1 MKQTMSADKQIRVR
15 FAPSPTGSLHI
26 GGIRTFL
33 FNWAFARK
41 NKGKMILRI
50 EDTDRERLVPGAAEE
65 IVKMI
70 KTYGLDYDEG
80 PDIGG
85 PYAPYVQSQR
95 LEIYK
100 KYAEELVK
108 KGFAYYCF
116 CSPRRLEEV
125 RSQARVKGQVPKY
138 DRFCLG
144 LDKKEIAQK
153 INAGE
158 KYVIRLKVPEGKVL
172 KFQDLVM
179 GEVSFNTKDIDD
191 QILLKSDGYPTYHL
205 AVCVDDGLMKI
216 SHILRG
222 AEWLPSVPKHLL
234 LFEALGFSIPKMGHL
249 PLILDPGGGKLSK
262 RKGAVAAKEF
272 LAEGYLP
279 EAVLNFLMLLGWAP
293 ENNQEIF
300 SKEEFIQSF
309 AIEKINKASP
319 VFDRKKLDW
328 FNGVYI
334 RKTQNSKLKTQICQF
349 FGGKYSEEIIEKI
362 IPLIK
367 DRMVKLTDFEPLAN
381 PILTR
386 PNLSDLSNLNSLKK
400 EHLQKAIEVLSGI
413 SDWNLKNINEKL
425 TTLIN
430 KSDWETGDFYMS
442 LRIAI
447 CGSKITPP
455 INETMGILG
464 KEETLSRLKKSL
476 SFAHVGT

>member
-1 MKQTMSADKQIRVR
+1 MNNLKEIRVR

-50 EDTDRERLVPGAAEE
+50 EDTDRERFVPGATEE
-65 IVKMI
+65 IIQMI
-70 KTYGLDYDEG
+70 KAYGLDYDEG

-85 PYAPYVQSQR
+85 PYGPYIQSQR

-108 KGFAYYCF
+108 KGYAYYCF
-116 CSPRRLEEV
+116 CSPQRLEEV
-125 RSQARVKGQVPKY
+125 RKKAVEKGEVPKY
-138 DRFCLG
+138 DRFCLN
-144 LDKKEIAQK
+144 LDKNEVSKR
-153 INAGE
+153 INTGE
-158 KYVIRLKVPEGKVL
+158 KFVIRLKVPSGRIL
-172 KFQDLVM
+172 KFEDLVM
-179 GEVSFNTKDIDD
+179 GEVSFHTKDIDD

-205 AVCVDDGLMKI
+205 ACCVDDGLMGI
-216 SHILRG
+216 SHVLRG
-222 AEWLPSVPKHLL
+222 AEWLSSVPKHLL
-234 LFEALGFSIPKMGHL
+234 LFEALGFSVPRMGHL

-293 ENNQEIF
+293 QNNQEIF
-300 SKEEFIQSF
+300 SPEEFIKSF

-334 RKTQNSKLKTQICQF
+334 RKTQNSKLKSQICQL
-349 FGGKYSEEIIEKI
+349 FGGKYSEEMIERI

-367 DRMVKLTDFEPLAN
+367 ERMVKLTDFETLAS

-386 PNLSDLSNLNSLKK
+386 PNLSDLSNLGLLKK
-400 EHLQKAIEVLSGI
+400 EHLKKAVEVLSEI

-430 KSDWETGDFYMS
+430 QSGWKTGDFYMS

-455 INETMGILG
+455 INETMEILG
-464 KEETLSRLKKSL
+464 KEETLFRLKKSL
-476 SFAHVGT
+476 TFFDVQRA